1 MPGGCPSGKLLAMS
15 VNSPP
20 LGVTQGGRFEL
31 RAPAIEAR
39 TRAPLSRIGLVG
51 LAGMLATGLLVS
63 ISAAG
68 TTRLLPQTVQ
78 FGPGGIGLA
87 GSFGNTGINL
97 GSAGLIVT
105 VGLMLLSYVVVVGV
119 ADRLSPVLVL
129 GCIAALYALILL
141 APPLASTDV
150 FSYQFY
156 GRMGELYGANPY
168 LVGPHAIALDPL
180 YPYIGKNW
188 IGTPTVYGP
197 VFTALSYLLAPLSI
211 PASVLAYKA
220 IAAISSLAIVAL
232 VWNGARLRGVDQ
244 VKAVALVGLNPLI
257 VVYGIGGGHNDLLML
272 VPMVA
277 GVVLLLQRRGRFGAG
292 SIVLGAAVKVTAGM
306 LLPFA
311 LADARGQMSR
321 ARRRDLLIGAGVA
334 ASLIAVLAVAMFGTG
349 PLHLPATIEKV
360 QSKGNGQSIPGFI
373 GTHLGLGSV
382 GLPAALALAG
392 LFAAVLCWLLW
403 RVWRGELDWIVAA
416 GWAAV
421 ALLVSA
427 ASLAP
432 WYVAWLMPLAAL
444 GRDRHLWRASILL
457 TVAIGCFELL
467 GYIHRGSLVPG
478 L

>member
-1 MPGGCPSGKLLAMS
+1 MS

-20 LGVTQGGRFEL
+20 LGVTQSGRFEL
-31 RAPAIEAR
+31 RAPTLDAG

-51 LAGMLATGLLVS
+51 LAGMLATGLLLS
-63 ISAAG
+63 ISAAS
-68 TTRLLPQTVQ
+68 TDRLLPQTVQ
-78 FGPGGIGLA
+78 AGIGGIGLA
-87 GSFGNTGINL
+87 GSFGTTGINL
-97 GSAGLIVT
+97 GSAGLTIT
-105 VGLMLLSYVVVVGV
+105 IALMLLSYVAIVGV
-119 ADRLSPVLVL
+119 AHRLSPVLVL

-141 APPLASTDV
+141 APPLASSDI

-156 GRMGELYGANPY
+156 GRIGQLYGFNPY
-168 LVGPHAIALDPL
+168 LAGPAALAGDPL
-180 YPYIGKNW
+180 YHYIGPKW
-188 IGTPTVYGP
+188 IGDPTVYGP
-197 VFTALSYLLAPLSI
+197 VFTAISYLLAPLSI
-211 PASVLAYKA
+211 PASVFAYKA
-220 IAAISSLAIVAL
+220 IAALSSLAIVAL
-232 VWNGARLRGVDQ
+232 VWNGARLRGVDP
-244 VKAVALVGLNPLI
+244 VKAAAFVGLNPLI

-272 VPMVA
+272 VPMV
-277 GVVLLLQRRGRFGAG
+277 GGLVLLLQRRGRLGAG

-334 ASLIAVLAVAMFGTG
+334 AALLAVFAFALFGTG

-382 GLPAALALAG
+382 CLPAALALSA

-403 RVWRGELDWIVAA
+403 RVWCGRLDWIVAA
-416 GWAAV
+416 GWAAI

-444 GRDRHLWRASILL
+444 GRDRRLWRASILL

-467 GYIHRGSLVPG
+467 AYIHHASSVPG